1 MKLYFYYG
9 VMGSSKTANALMK
22 KFNLEEHGKKVVM
35 IKPSI
40 DNRDGTSDKGKTI
53 VKSRIGISC
62 EAIGIDVNESIIQAI
77 DRSHIIPDC
86 IIVDEAQ
93 FLTKDQVNEL
103 RDMVSDKLFVICYG
117 LRTDFQ
123 GNLFEGS
130 KRLLEVSDSVR
141 EIESLCN
148 CGSKAIINAR
158 YKDGKIIYN
167 GDKIEIGGND
177 KYISLCYRCWKDG
190 KLK

>member
-22 KFNLEEHGKKVVM
+22 KFNLEEHGKKVLM

-40 DNRDGTSDKGKTI
+40 DDRDGKSENGKTI
-53 VKSRIGISC
+53 VKSRVGISC
-62 EAIGIDVNESIIQAI
+62 EAIAIRMDESIQEAI
-77 DRSHIIPDC
+77 KRSLIKPDC

-93 FLTKDQVNEL
+93 FLTKKQVDDLRDIVNEN
-103 RDMVSDKLFVICYG
+103 LFVICYG

-123 GNLFEGS
+123 SNLFEGS
-130 KRLLEVSDSVR
+130 KRLLVVADSVR
-141 EIESLCN
+141 EIETFCN
-148 CGSKAIINAR
+148 CGNKAIINAR
-158 YKDGKIIYN
+158 YKDENIIYD

-177 KYISLCYRCWKDG
+177 KYVSLCYRCWKDG
-190 KLK
+190 KL